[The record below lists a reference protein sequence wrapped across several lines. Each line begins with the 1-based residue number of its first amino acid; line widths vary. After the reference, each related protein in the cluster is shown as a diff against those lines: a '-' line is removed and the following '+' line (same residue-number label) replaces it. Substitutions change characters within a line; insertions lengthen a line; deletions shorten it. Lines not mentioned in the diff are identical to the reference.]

1 MAIAI
6 QNYLTGKV
14 FDKTKFEDIVR
25 NHVDSIDEKAT
36 VCPRLRC
43 SCFDCI
49 CLHQNGSQG
58 SNYTALMIA
67 SQQGNYNAVD
77 ILLKYGGD
85 IASVDNVS
93 F

>member
-1 MAIAI
+1 MSAISLQLFWIAI
-6 QNYLTGKV
+6 VYSKMGT
-14 FDKTKFEDIVR
+14 
-25 NHVDSIDEKAT
+25 
-36 VCPRLRC
+36 
-43 SCFDCI
+43 
-49 CLHQNGSQG
+49 QG

-93 F
+93 